1 MEGREAQG
9 KWVYQEEWVRREAG
23 VVSEVDLQVF
33 KDLMVVRDCQEY
45 METRASRVALG
56 YMEGQG

>member
-1 MEGREAQG
+1 M
-9 KWVYQEEWVRREAG
+9 RREAG

-33 KDLMVVRDCQEY
+33 KDLMAVRVCQEY
-45 METRASRVALG
+45 METRVSRVALE

>member
-1 MEGREAQG
+1 MKRE
-9 KWVYQEEWVRREAG
+9 VG
-23 VVSEVDLQVF
+23 VVSGLDLQVF

>member
-1 MEGREAQG
+1 M
-9 KWVYQEEWVRREAG
+9 KREAG
-23 VVSEVDLQVF
+23 VVSEVDPQVF